1 MITRSVSP
9 LLLPFTPK
17 FIRRLKILLT
27 AGGFA
32 LQVFAC
38 GTASAV
44 ELGGISLASRLNEPL
59 QASISLKGLEAVVS
73 PGSLTASLASS
84 DAHEVAGIPFDKAVT
99 GLIFTTDLVS
109 TPPVVRVETINPVAT
124 PFLRFLVLLESAE
137 QQLLR
142 DYTLMLD
149 PAGPSTNVQH
159 ATTQFGQ
166 PRIPES
172 RLGYPGEYI
181 GPVEQG
187 ETLMQIARRIVVAGP
202 ITLEQ
207 TMVALVGDNPEGF
220 IDGNMN
226 LLREGATL
234 HIPSERR
241 MADTDPEAARAVYE
255 DHLLNW
261 LQRGP
266 QSAPDDSSS
275 NNWMTLHSPAAE
287 TPETGTDTAE
297 GGSVSYILRIVQ
309 PVAGSPGKGEIASAA
324 ALAPSD
330 NQNSTQERTG
340 TAALVSDEAV
350 AALTDRLSVVEE
362 SLGSKELEN
371 QQLNQQV
378 ELLQQQLEKTMQLI
392 ELQET
397 QLAIA
402 QKQLQAML
410 AQELTT
416 DQGNSGSSAKP
427 FEGSESSAAAT
438 DPAVQLATAGEI
450 PRDGE
455 EDSGI
460 ESEEQTSSAETVQ
473 QSTTDEP
480 LAESVALAGLD
491 TSTGGAIESIGPLPP
506 WIEPAQT
513 LDWVAFQSEDWIRAL
528 GGLGQIGLQALVEGE
543 SVVPGMT
550 QQALSLLVAVF
561 LLLWL
566 FILFR
571 RRRVARNGPEGED
584 PLTQD
589 SVVRQSLFDGRVTQA
604 KANSGTGEPGT
615 PEESVGAGFVTDIET
630 QRGVAVQSDEVDPLT
645 ESEIYLAYG
654 RSTQAEQTLRDAILR
669 TPDRMELKLKLL
681 EVLKVLS
688 RGEAFQELAVDVRD
702 LVVPGSPEEAHLDK
716 LIREFKLDDSGDMSE
731 VETIPAAAVI
741 DLPARP
747 GSDDAG
753 VLSSAVPAP
762 SNQDEGIEFE
772 VDMDYKPPSASLV
785 QEAPP
790 EASGIEQTIADPSG
804 SLELELESP
813 LPDVTF
819 TQTDSVDQG
828 GLASDSL
835 LPEGRLLT
843 TDEVTP
849 VVESDN
855 EEKTQLEL
863 ANAYLEMGDPAA
875 AREILTG
882 LSLSQDPAIKERAQA
897 LLEEARK

>member
-1 MITRSVSP
+1 MITRSVPS
-9 LLLPFTPK
+9 LLPRFIPK
-17 FIRRLKILLT
+17 FNRRLKILLT
-27 AGGFA
+27 AGAFA

-73 PGSLTASLASS
+73 PGSLTVSLASS
-84 DAHEVAGIPFDKAVT
+84 DAHDVAGVPFDKTVT

-109 TPPVVRVETINPVAT
+109 IPPVVRVETMNPVAT

-137 QQLLR
+137 QQLAR

-149 PAGPSTNVQH
+149 PAEPATNVQL
-159 ATTQFGQ
+159 ATAQIGQ

-207 TMVALVGDNPEGF
+207 TLVALVGDNPEGF

-266 QSAPDDSSS
+266 QSAADDSSS

-287 TPETGTDTAE
+287 IPETGTDTAE
-297 GGSVSYILRIVQ
+297 GDSVSYILRIVQ
-309 PVAGSPGKGEIASAA
+309 PVAGSLGKGEIASAA
-324 ALAPSD
+324 ALTPSGT
-330 NQNSTQERTG
+330 QNSTQERTG

-397 QLAIA
+397 QLVIA

-416 DQGNSGSSAKP
+416 DQGNFGSSAKP

-438 DPAVQLATAGEI
+438 DSAVQLATAGES

-473 QSTTDEP
+473 QSTTDEY
-480 LAESVALAGLD
+480 LAEPVAPSGLD
-491 TSTGGAIESIGPLPP
+491 TSTGGAIERIGPLPP

-550 QQALSLLVAVF
+550 QQALSLVVAVF

-566 FILFR
+566 FVLFR

-584 PLTQD
+584 PLIQD
-589 SVVRQSLFDGRVTQA
+589 SVMRQPLFDGRVTQA

-688 RGEAFQELAVDVRD
+688 RAEAFQELAVDVRG

-716 LIREFKLDDSGDMSE
+716 LIREFKVDDSDDVSE
-731 VETIPAAAVI
+731 AETIPGAAVI

-753 VLSSAVPAP
+753 VLSSVVTAP
-762 SNQDEGIEFE
+762 SSQDEGIEFE
-772 VDMDYKPPSASLV
+772 LDVDYKLPSASLA

-790 EASGIEQTIADPSG
+790 EASGLEQTMADPSG
-804 SLELELESP
+804 NLELELEPP
-813 LPDVTF
+813 LPDVTS
-819 TQTDSVDQG
+819 TQTDSVSQG

-835 LPEGRLLT
+835 LREDQLLT
-843 TDEVTP
+843 ADEVTP

>member
-753 VLSSAVPAP
+753 VLSSAVPTP

-882 LSLSQDPAIKERAQA
+882 LTLSQDPAIKERAQA
-897 LLEEARK
+897 LLEEAPK

>member
-1 MITRSVSP
+1 MITRSVP
-9 LLLPFTPK
+9 PVRPPFTPK

-27 AGGFA
+27 AGGLA
-32 LQVFAC
+32 LQVIAC

-44 ELGGISLASRLNEPL
+44 QLGGISLASSLNEPL

-73 PGSLTASLASS
+73 PGSLMVSLASS

-149 PAGPSTNVQH
+149 PAEPATNVQL

-172 RLGYPGEYI
+172 RLSYPGEYI
-181 GPVEQG
+181 GPVERG
-187 ETLMQIARRIVVAGP
+187 ETLMQVARRIVVAGP

-226 LLREGATL
+226 LLREGTML
-234 HIPSERR
+234 HVPSERL

-275 NNWMTLHSPAAE
+275 NNWMTLHSPPAE
-287 TPETGTDTAE
+287 TTEPGTDTAE

-309 PVAGSPGKGEIASAA
+309 PVAGSAGKGEIASAT

-330 NQNSTQERTG
+330 TQNSTQERAG
-340 TAALVSDEAV
+340 TTALVSDEAV
-350 AALTDRLSVVEE
+350 ATLTDRLSVVEE

-416 DQGNSGSSAKP
+416 DQGNSGSSAEP
-427 FEGSESSAAAT
+427 FEGSENSPAAMDSADQLAAA
-438 DPAVQLATAGEI
+438 AEI

-455 EDSGI
+455 EDSGNGL
-460 ESEEQTSSAETVQ
+460 EEQTSSAKPVQ
-473 QSTTDEP
+473 QSATDEP
-480 LAESVALAGLD
+480 LAESVAPLGLD
-491 TSTGGAIESIGPLPP
+491 TSTGGAMEPIGPLPP
-506 WIEPAQT
+506 WIEPAQM
-513 LDWVAFQSEDWIRAL
+513 LDWVAFQSEGWIRTL
-528 GGLGQIGLQALVEGE
+528 GSLGQIGLQALVEGE

-550 QQALSLLVAVF
+550 QQAMSLLVAVF

-571 RRRVARNGPEGED
+571 RRRVARNGPDGED
-584 PLTQD
+584 LLTQD
-589 SVVRQSLFDGRVTQA
+589 SVLRQPLFDGRAPQA

-716 LIREFKLDDSGDMSE
+716 LIREFKLDDSGDVSE
-731 VETIPAAAVI
+731 TETIPAAAVI
-741 DLPARP
+741 DLPGHP

-753 VLSSAVPAP
+753 ELSSAVSAP
-762 SNQDEGIEFE
+762 STSDEGILFE
-772 VDMDYKPPSASLV
+772 LDSESRPPSAPLA
-785 QEAPP
+785 QEPAP
-790 EASGIEQTIADPSG
+790 EAFGVGQTAADASG
-804 SLELELESP
+804 SLELELEP
-813 LPDVTF
+813 LLPDGTF
-819 TQTDSVDQG
+819 TQTVSGNQG
-828 GLASDSL
+828 ALASDPP
-835 LPEGRLLT
+835 LPEDPLAT
-843 TDEVTP
+843 VDQPTP
-849 VVESDN
+849 AIDNDN

-875 AREILTG
+875 AREILAG
-882 LSLSQDPAIKERAQA
+882 LSLSQDPSIKERAQA
-897 LLEEARK
+897 LLEEARR

>member
-1 MITRSVSP
+1 
-9 LLLPFTPK
+9 
-17 FIRRLKILLT
+17 
-27 AGGFA
+27 
-32 LQVFAC
+32 
-38 GTASAV
+38 
-44 ELGGISLASRLNEPL
+44 
-59 QASISLKGLEAVVS
+59 
-73 PGSLTASLASS
+73 
-84 DAHEVAGIPFDKAVT
+84 
-99 GLIFTTDLVS
+99 
-109 TPPVVRVETINPVAT
+109 
-124 PFLRFLVLLESAE
+124 
-137 QQLLR
+137 
-142 DYTLMLD
+142 
-149 PAGPSTNVQH
+149 
-159 ATTQFGQ
+159 
-166 PRIPES
+166 
-172 RLGYPGEYI
+172 
-181 GPVEQG
+181 
-187 ETLMQIARRIVVAGP
+187 
-202 ITLEQ
+202 
-207 TMVALVGDNPEGF
+207 
-220 IDGNMN
+220 
-226 LLREGATL
+226 
-234 HIPSERR
+234 
-241 MADTDPEAARAVYE
+241 
-255 DHLLNW
+255 
-261 LQRGP
+261 
-266 QSAPDDSSS
+266 
-275 NNWMTLHSPAAE
+275 
-287 TPETGTDTAE
+287 
-297 GGSVSYILRIVQ
+297 
-309 PVAGSPGKGEIASAA
+309 
-324 ALAPSD
+324 
-330 NQNSTQERTG
+330 
-340 TAALVSDEAV
+340 
-350 AALTDRLSVVEE
+350 
-362 SLGSKELEN
+362 
-371 QQLNQQV
+371 
-378 ELLQQQLEKTMQLI
+378 MQLI

-427 FEGSESSAAAT
+427 IEGSESSAAAT
-438 DPAVQLATAGEI
+438 DSAVQLATAGEI

-480 LAESVALAGLD
+480 LAESVALSDLD
-491 TSTGGAIESIGPLPP
+491 TSTGGAISPIGPLPP

-513 LDWVAFQSEDWIRAL
+513 LDWVVFQSEDWIRAL

-589 SVVRQSLFDGRVTQA
+589 SVVRQPLFDGRVTQA
-604 KANSGTGEPGT
+604 KANAGTGEPGT

-731 VETIPAAAVI
+731 VETIPAEAVI

-753 VLSSAVPAP
+753 VLSSAVPVP
-762 SNQDEGIEFE
+762 SSQDEGIEFE

-790 EASGIEQTIADPSG
+790 EASGIEQTISDPSG

-843 TDEVTP
+843 ADEVTP

>member
-1 MITRSVSP
+1 MITRSVPP
-9 LLLPFTPK
+9 LLPPVTPRL
-17 FIRRLKILLT
+17 IRRLKILLT
-27 AGGFA
+27 AGGLA
-32 LQVFAC
+32 LQVFVYA
-38 GTASAV
+38 TASAV
-44 ELGGISLASRLNEPL
+44 ELGGISIASRLNEPL
-59 QASISLKGLEAVVS
+59 QASISLKGFEAAVS
-73 PGSLTASLASS
+73 PGSLVVSLASS
-84 DAHEVAGIPFDKAVT
+84 DAHKVAGIPFDKAVT
-99 GLIFTTDLVS
+99 GLIFTVELIS
-109 TPPVVRVETINPVAT
+109 TPPVVRIETINPVTT
-124 PFLRFLVLLESAE
+124 PFLRFLVLLESGE
-137 QQLLR
+137 QHLLR

-149 PAGPSTNVQH
+149 PAEPAPTVQL

-166 PRIPES
+166 ARIAES
-172 RLGYPGEYI
+172 GLSYPGEYI

-234 HIPSERR
+234 HVPSERR

-255 DHLLNW
+255 SHLLNW
-261 LQRGP
+261 LQRGS

-309 PVAGSPGKGEIASAA
+309 PVAGSAEKGEVASAA

-330 NQNSTQERTG
+330 TQNSTPERTG

-402 QKQLQAML
+402 QEQLQAML
-410 AQELTT
+410 AQKLTT
-416 DQGNSGSSAKP
+416 DQANSGSSAES
-427 FEGSESSAAAT
+427 FEGSEGSAAAMDST
-438 DPAVQLATAGEI
+438 VQLATAGEI
-450 PRDGE
+450 PRGGE
-455 EDSGI
+455 DDSGI
-460 ESEEQTSSAETVQ
+460 ESEEQTSSAEPAQ
-473 QSTTDEP
+473 QSTTEEP
-480 LAESVALAGLD
+480 LAESVASSGLD
-491 TSTGGAIESIGPLPP
+491 TPTAGAKDSIGPLPP

-513 LDWVAFQSEDWIRAL
+513 LNWVVFHSEDWVRGL
-528 GGLGQIGLQALVEGE
+528 EVLGQIGLQALVEGE

-550 QQALSLLVAVF
+550 QQSLSLLVAVL
-561 LLLWL
+561 LLLWM

-571 RRRVARNGPEGED
+571 RRGVARNGPEGED
-584 PLTQD
+584 LLAQD
-589 SVVRQSLFDGRVTQA
+589 SGVRQSLFDGRVTQA
-604 KANSGTGEPGT
+604 NTSSGTGEPGT

-669 TPDRMELKLKLL
+669 TPDRIELKLKLL
-681 EVLKVLS
+681 EVLTVLA
-688 RGEAFQELAVDVRD
+688 RVEAFQELAVDVRD

-716 LIREFKLDDSGDMSE
+716 LIREFKPDDSGDVSE
-731 VETIPAAAVI
+731 AETIPAGAVI
-741 DLPARP
+741 DLPDRA
-747 GSDDAG
+747 GSDD
-753 VLSSAVPAP
+753 VPVSSSAVPAP
-762 SNQDEGIEFE
+762 SSPDEGIVFE
-772 VDMDYKPPSASLV
+772 LDSESGSPSASLA
-785 QEAPP
+785 QEPAS
-790 EASGIEQTIADPSG
+790 EAFRVGQTIADASG
-804 SLELELESP
+804 SLELELEPP

-819 TQTDSVDQG
+819 TQTVSGNQGALALDSPVPEDPLTAVD
-828 GLASDSL
+828 D
-835 LPEGRLLT
+835 
-843 TDEVTP
+843 VTSAID
-849 VVESDN
+849 SDN

-875 AREILTG
+875 AREILAG
-882 LSLSQDPAIKERAQA
+882 LSLSQDPSIKERAQA
-897 LLEEARK
+897 LLEEARR